1 MSEPLEKP
9 NEKEIDENNKMENLE
24 ISSRKLDTKETFY
37 SKMGTIKDRNSKDL
51 KEAEEIKNRWQ
62 EFKNCTK
69 KILMTQITMTVWSLN
84 REPDILQ
91 CEGKW
96 ALGSI
101 TINKASGGDGIPAKL
116 FQS

>member
-24 ISSRKLDTKETFY
+24 ISSRKLDTKGTFY
-37 SKMGTIKDRNSKDL
+37 PKMGTIKDRNSKDL

-69 KILMTQITMTVWSLN
+69 KILMTQITMMV
-84 REPDILQ
+84 
-91 CEGKW
+91 
-96 ALGSI
+96 
-101 TINKASGGDGIPAKL
+101 
-116 FQS
+116 